1 MTPIV
6 LPKSGFSSEAST
18 VIGWN
23 VAEGERVEEGQLLC
37 EVETEKTTIEITAPA
52 SGILRQILIREGE
65 KRPVGVTMGFIGE
78 ADEPIPEVED
88 VPAPTPEVTQIP
100 RSESR
105 EAKLLDVSGDARNST
120 STPPSPSGR
129 PRRAATGR
137 VRASPAARKL
147 AAEHGIDLA
156 ALAGSGPGGAIT
168 TGDVELV
175 IAANRA
181 ASEVDIV
188 QMSSM
193 RRAIAR
199 MTQESFQSAPHF
211 YLTLEADA
219 TSLLNDRPEDISIT
233 HCLIKAAGV
242 VLREYPQ
249 MRAQVEGDAF
259 AIPHAVNVGLITAVE
274 DGLVVPVIR
283 NADQHSLAE
292 IAETVRALVDG
303 ARSGKLSADD
313 VSGAGFSITN
323 LGMYDIETFHAIIHA
338 PEAAILAVGAVVEK
352 PVVKDGHVVPGVK
365 MALTLSCDHRVVDG
379 VIAAQFLGR
388 LKQLVEDISTLA

>member
-18 VIGWN
+18 VIGWS
-23 VAEGERVEEGQLLC
+23 VAEGDRVEEGQLLC

-52 SGILRQILIREGE
+52 SGLLRKILIHEGE

-88 VPAPTPEVTQIP
+88 VPPPIPEAAQ
-100 RSESR
+100 
-105 EAKLLDVSGDARNST
+105 AST
-120 STPPSPSGR
+120 VPSSSVR

-156 ALAGSGPGGAIT
+156 ELSGSGPGGAIT
-168 TGDVELV
+168 TGDVERAV
-175 IAANRA
+175 EASRA
-181 ASEVDIV
+181 ASDAELVPI
-188 QMSSM
+188 SSM

-219 TSLLNDRPEDISIT
+219 ASLLNDRPENISIT
-233 HCLIKAAGV
+233 HCFVKAAGLA
-242 VLREYPQ
+242 LREFPQ

-259 AIPHAVNVGLITAVE
+259 AIPHTVNVGLITAVE

-283 NADQHSLAE
+283 DADQRSLVE
-292 IAETVRALVDG
+292 IAETVRSLVDG

-313 VSGAGFSITN
+313 ASGAGFSITN

-338 PEAAILAVGAVVEK
+338 PEAAILAVGTIVEK
-352 PVVKDGHVVPGVK
+352 PVVKDGQVVPGVR

-388 LKQLVEDISTLA
+388 LKKLVEDISALQ

>member
-18 VIGWN
+18 VIGWS
-23 VAEGERVEEGQLLC
+23 VAEGDQVEEGQLLC

-52 SGILRQILIREGE
+52 SGLLRKILIGEGE

-88 VPAPTPEVTQIP
+88 TPVPTPEAASTSTAPTP
-100 RSESR
+100 S
-105 EAKLLDVSGDARNST
+105 A
-120 STPPSPSGR
+120 R

-147 AAEHGIDLA
+147 ATEHGIDLSE
-156 ALAGSGPGGAIT
+156 LSGSGPGGAIT
-168 TGDVELV
+168 TGDVERAVEASLAESDVELV
-175 IAANRA
+175 P
-181 ASEVDIV
+181 
-188 QMSSM
+188 MSSM

-199 MTQESFQSAPHF
+199 MTQESFQTAPHF

-219 TSLLNDRPEDISIT
+219 ASLSNDRPEGISVT
-233 HCLIKAAGV
+233 HCLVKAAGLA
-242 VLREYPQ
+242 LREFPQ

-283 NADQHSLAE
+283 DADQRSLAE
-292 IAETVRALVDG
+292 IAETVHSLVDG
-303 ARSGKLSADD
+303 ARSGKLSAEDA
-313 VSGAGFSITN
+313 SGAGFSITN

-338 PEAAILAVGAVVEK
+338 PEAAILAVGAIVEK
-352 PVVKDGHVVPGVK
+352 PVVEDGQIVPGMR

-388 LKQLVEDISTLA
+388 LKQLVEDISALE

>member
-6 LPKSGFSSEAST
+6 LPKSGFTSEAST
-18 VIGWN
+18 VIGWS
-23 VAEGERVEEGQLLC
+23 VAEGDRVEEGQLLC

-52 SGILRQILIREGE
+52 SGLLRKILIREGE
-65 KRPVGVTMGFIGE
+65 TRPVGVTMGFIGE
-78 ADEPIPEVED
+78 ADEPIPEVEE
-88 VPAPTPEVTQIP
+88 APLSTPETTQT
-100 RSESR
+100 R
-105 EAKLLDVSGDARNST
+105 AA
-120 STPPSPSGR
+120 PSPSAR

-147 AAEHGIDLA
+147 ASEHGIDLA
-156 ALAGSGPGGAIT
+156 ELSGSGPGGAIT
-168 TGDVELV
+168 TGDVERAIEASRAGADVELV
-175 IAANRA
+175 P
-181 ASEVDIV
+181 
-188 QMSSM
+188 MSSM

-199 MTQESFQSAPHF
+199 MTQESFQNAPHF

-219 TSLLNDRPEDISIT
+219 ASLLNDRPEGISVT
-233 HCLIKAAGV
+233 HCFVKAAGLG
-242 VLREYPQ
+242 LREFPQ

-283 NADQHSLAE
+283 DADQSSLTE
-292 IAETVRALVDG
+292 IAETVRSLVDG

-323 LGMYDIETFHAIIHA
+323 LGMYEIETFHAIIHA
-338 PEAAILAVGAVVEK
+338 PEAAILAVGAIVEK
-352 PVVKDGHVVPGVK
+352 PVVKDGQVVPGVRV
-365 MALTLSCDHRVVDG
+365 ALTLSCDHRVVDG

-388 LKQLVEDISTLA
+388 LKKLVEDISALE

>member
-18 VIGWN
+18 VIGWS
-23 VAEGERVEEGQLLC
+23 VAEGDRVEEGQLLC

-52 SGILRQILIREGE
+52 SGLLRKILIHEGE
-65 KRPVGVTMGFIGE
+65 KRSVGVTMGFIGE

-88 VPAPTPEVTQIP
+88 TPPPTPEATQ
-100 RSESR
+100 
-105 EAKLLDVSGDARNST
+105 T
-120 STPPSPSGR
+120 SATPSPSAR

-156 ALAGSGPGGAIT
+156 ELSGSGPGGAIT
-168 TGDVELV
+168 TGDVEQAVEASRAETDAELV
-175 IAANRA
+175 P
-181 ASEVDIV
+181 
-188 QMSSM
+188 MSSM

-199 MTQESFQSAPHF
+199 MTQESFQTAPHF

-219 TSLLNDRPEDISIT
+219 TSLLNDRPEGISIT
-233 HCLIKAAGV
+233 HCFVKAAG
-242 VLREYPQ
+242 LALCEFPQ
-249 MRAQVEGDAF
+249 MRAQIEGDAF

-283 NADQHSLAE
+283 DADQRSLVE
-292 IAETVRALVDG
+292 IAETVRSLVDG

-313 VSGAGFSITN
+313 ASGAGFSITN

-338 PEAAILAVGAVVEK
+338 PEAAILAVGAIVEK
-352 PVVKDGHVVPGVK
+352 PVVKDGQVVPGVRV
-365 MALTLSCDHRVVDG
+365 ALTLSCDHRVVDG

-388 LKQLVEDISTLA
+388 LKQLVEDISALQ

>member
-18 VIGWN
+18 VIGWS
-23 VAEGERVEEGQLLC
+23 VAEGDRVEAGQLLC
-37 EVETEKTTIEITAPA
+37 EVETEKTTIEITAPT
-52 SGILRQILIREGE
+52 SGLLRKILIHEGE

-88 VPAPTPEVTQIP
+88 VLPPTPEATQ
-100 RSESR
+100 
-105 EAKLLDVSGDARNST
+105 T
-120 STPPSPSGR
+120 STAPSQSTR

-147 AAEHGIDLA
+147 AAEHGIDLSE
-156 ALAGSGPGGAIT
+156 LSGSGPGGAIT
-168 TGDVELV
+168 TGDVGRAVEDSRVTSDAELV
-175 IAANRA
+175 P
-181 ASEVDIV
+181 
-188 QMSSM
+188 MSSM

-219 TSLLNDRPEDISIT
+219 ASLLNDRPENISIT
-233 HCLIKAAGV
+233 HCFVKAAGL
-242 VLREYPQ
+242 VLREFPQ
-249 MRAQVEGDAF
+249 MRARVEGDAF
-259 AIPHAVNVGLITAVE
+259 AIPHAVNVGMITAVE

-283 NADQHSLAE
+283 DADQSSLAE
-292 IAETVRALVDG
+292 IAEIVRSLVDG

-313 VSGAGFSITN
+313 ASGAGFSITN

-338 PEAAILAVGAVVEK
+338 PEAAILAVGAIVEK
-352 PVVKDGHVVPGVK
+352 PVVKEGQVVPGVRV
-365 MALTLSCDHRVVDG
+365 ALTLSCDHRVVDG

-388 LKQLVEDISTLA
+388 LKKLVEDISALE

>member
-6 LPKSGFSSEAST
+6 LPKSGFTSEAST
-18 VIGWN
+18 VIGWS
-23 VAEGERVEEGQLLC
+23 VAEGDRVEEGQLLC

-52 SGILRQILIREGE
+52 SGLLRKILIREGE
-65 KRPVGVTMGFIGE
+65 TRPVGVTMGFIGE

-88 VPAPTPEVTQIP
+88 TPPPTPAVTQTTATP
-100 RSESR
+100 
-105 EAKLLDVSGDARNST
+105 T
-120 STPPSPSGR
+120 SSAR

-147 AAEHGIDLA
+147 ASEHGIDLA
-156 ALAGSGPGGAIT
+156 ELSGSGPGGAIT
-168 TGDVELV
+168 TGDVERAIEASRAGADVELV
-175 IAANRA
+175 P
-181 ASEVDIV
+181 
-188 QMSSM
+188 MSSM

-199 MTQESFQSAPHF
+199 MTQESFQNAPHF

-219 TSLLNDRPEDISIT
+219 ASLLNDRPEGISVT
-233 HCLIKAAGV
+233 HCFVKAAGLG
-242 VLREYPQ
+242 LREFPQ

-283 NADQHSLAE
+283 DADQSSLTE
-292 IAETVRALVDG
+292 IAETVRSLVDG

-338 PEAAILAVGAVVEK
+338 PEAAILAVGAIVEK
-352 PVVKDGHVVPGVK
+352 PVVKDGQVVPGVRV
-365 MALTLSCDHRVVDG
+365 ALTLSCDHRVIDG

-388 LKQLVEDISTLA
+388 LKKLVEDISALE

>member
-18 VIGWN
+18 VIGWS
-23 VAEGERVEEGQLLC
+23 VAEGDRVEEGQLLC

-52 SGILRQILIREGE
+52 SGLLRKILIHEGE

-88 VPAPTPEVTQIP
+88 TPLPTPEATQVT
-100 RSESR
+100 
-105 EAKLLDVSGDARNST
+105 T
-120 STPPSPSGR
+120 TPSPSAR
-129 PRRAATGR
+129 PRRATTGR

-156 ALAGSGPGGAIT
+156 ELSGSGPGGAIT
-168 TGDVELV
+168 TGDVERAIEDSRVASDVELV
-175 IAANRA
+175 PI
-181 ASEVDIV
+181 
-188 QMSSM
+188 SSM

-219 TSLLNDRPEDISIT
+219 ASLLNDRPEGISIT
-233 HCLIKAAGV
+233 HCFVKAAGLA
-242 VLREYPQ
+242 LREYPQ

-259 AIPHAVNVGLITAVE
+259 VIPHAVNVGLITAVE
-274 DGLVVPVIR
+274 GGLVVPVIR
-283 NADQHSLAE
+283 DADQGSLAE
-292 IAETVRALVDG
+292 IAETVRSLVDG
-303 ARSGKLSADD
+303 ARSGKLSAEEA
-313 VSGAGFSITN
+313 SGAGFSITN

-338 PEAAILAVGAVVEK
+338 PEAAILAVGTIVEK
-352 PVVKDGHVVPGVK
+352 PVVKEAQVVPGVR

-388 LKQLVEDISTLA
+388 LKQLVENISTLE

>member
-18 VIGWN
+18 VIGWS
-23 VAEGERVEEGQLLC
+23 VAEGDRVEEGQLLC

-52 SGILRQILIREGE
+52 SGLLRKILIHEGE

-88 VPAPTPEVTQIP
+88 TPSITPE
-100 RSESR
+100 
-105 EAKLLDVSGDARNST
+105 T
-120 STPPSPSGR
+120 SQTSAAPSPSVR

-147 AAEHGIDLA
+147 AAEHGIDLTE
-156 ALAGSGPGGAIT
+156 LSGSGPGGAIT
-168 TGDVELV
+168 TGDVERAVEASLADSDVELV
-175 IAANRA
+175 P
-181 ASEVDIV
+181 
-188 QMSSM
+188 MSSM

-199 MTQESFQSAPHF
+199 MTQESFQNAPHF

-219 TSLLNDRPEDISIT
+219 ASLSDDRPEGISVT
-233 HCLIKAAGV
+233 HCLVKAAGLA
-242 VLREYPQ
+242 LREFPQ
-249 MRAQVEGDAF
+249 MRAQIEGDAF
-259 AIPHAVNVGLITAVE
+259 AIPQAVNVGLITAVE

-283 NADQHSLAE
+283 DADQRSLAE
-292 IAETVRALVDG
+292 IAEAVRSLVDG

-313 VSGAGFSITN
+313 ASGAGFSITN

-338 PEAAILAVGAVVEK
+338 PEAAILAVGAIVEK
-352 PVVKDGHVVPGVK
+352 PVVKDGQVVPGVR

-388 LKQLVEDISTLA
+388 LKKLVEDISELE

>member
-6 LPKSGFSSEAST
+6 LPKSGFTSEAST
-18 VIGWN
+18 VIGWS
-23 VAEGERVEEGQLLC
+23 VAEGDRVEEGQLLC

-52 SGILRQILIREGE
+52 SGLLRKILIREGE

-78 ADEPIPEVED
+78 ADEPIPEVEE
-88 VPAPTPEVTQIP
+88 APLSTPETTQT
-100 RSESR
+100 R
-105 EAKLLDVSGDARNST
+105 AA
-120 STPPSPSGR
+120 PSPSAR

-147 AAEHGIDLA
+147 ASEHGIDLA
-156 ALAGSGPGGAIT
+156 ELSGSGPGGAIT
-168 TGDVELV
+168 TGDVERAIEASRAGADVELV
-175 IAANRA
+175 P
-181 ASEVDIV
+181 
-188 QMSSM
+188 MSSM

-199 MTQESFQSAPHF
+199 MTQESFQNAPHF

-219 TSLLNDRPEDISIT
+219 ASLLNDRPEGISVT
-233 HCLIKAAGV
+233 HCFVKAAGLG
-242 VLREYPQ
+242 LREFPQ

-283 NADQHSLAE
+283 DADQSSLTE
-292 IAETVRALVDG
+292 IAETVRSLVDG

-323 LGMYDIETFHAIIHA
+323 LGMYEIETFHAIIHA
-338 PEAAILAVGAVVEK
+338 PEAAILAVGAIVEK
-352 PVVKDGHVVPGVK
+352 PVVKDGQVVPGVRV
-365 MALTLSCDHRVVDG
+365 ALTLSCDHRVVDG

-388 LKQLVEDISTLA
+388 LKKLVEDISALE

>member
-18 VIGWN
+18 VIGWS
-23 VAEGERVEEGQLLC
+23 VAEGDRVEEGQLLC

-52 SGILRQILIREGE
+52 SGLLRKILIHEGE

-78 ADEPIPEVED
+78 ADEPIPEVENT
-88 VPAPTPEVTQIP
+88 PPPTPEAT
-100 RSESR
+100 R
-105 EAKLLDVSGDARNST
+105 AST
-120 STPPSPSGR
+120 APSPATG

-147 AAEHGIDLA
+147 AAEHGLDLA
-156 ALAGSGPGGAIT
+156 ELSGSGPGGAIT
-168 TGDVELV
+168 TGDVGRAVEASRVEADAELV
-175 IAANRA
+175 P
-181 ASEVDIV
+181 
-188 QMSSM
+188 MSSM

-219 TSLLNDRPEDISIT
+219 TSLLNGRPEGISIT
-233 HCLIKAAGV
+233 HCFVKAAGLA
-242 VLREYPQ
+242 LREFPQ

-283 NADQHSLAE
+283 DADQGSLAE
-292 IAETVRALVDG
+292 IAETVRSLVDG

-313 VSGAGFSITN
+313 ASGAGFSITN

-338 PEAAILAVGAVVEK
+338 PEAAILAVGAIVEK
-352 PVVKDGHVVPGVK
+352 PVVKEGQVVPGVRVV
-365 MALTLSCDHRVVDG
+365 LTLSCDHRVVDG

-388 LKQLVEDISTLA
+388 LKKLVEDISALE

>member
-18 VIGWN
+18 VIGWS
-23 VAEGERVEEGQLLC
+23 VAEGDRVEEGQLLC

-52 SGILRQILIREGE
+52 SGLLRKILIHEGE

-88 VPAPTPEVTQIP
+88 TPPPTPEATQ
-100 RSESR
+100 
-105 EAKLLDVSGDARNST
+105 ATTA
-120 STPPSPSGR
+120 PSPSAR

-147 AAEHGIDLA
+147 ASEHGIDLA
-156 ALAGSGPGGAIT
+156 DLSGSGPGGAIT
-168 TGDVELV
+168 TGDVERAIEASQAGSDAELV
-175 IAANRA
+175 P
-181 ASEVDIV
+181 
-188 QMSSM
+188 MSSM

-219 TSLLNDRPEDISIT
+219 ASLLNDRPEGISIT
-233 HCLIKAAGV
+233 HCFVKAAGLA
-242 VLREYPQ
+242 LREFPQ
-249 MRAQVEGDAF
+249 MRARVEGDAF

-274 DGLVVPVIR
+274 DGLVVPVIHD
-283 NADQHSLAE
+283 ADQSSLTE
-292 IAETVRALVDG
+292 IAETVRSLVDG

-313 VSGAGFSITN
+313 ASGAGFSITN

-338 PEAAILAVGAVVEK
+338 PEAAILAVGAIVEK
-352 PVVKDGHVVPGVK
+352 PVVKDGQVVPGVRV
-365 MALTLSCDHRVVDG
+365 ALTLSCDHRVIDG

-388 LKQLVEDISTLA
+388 LKQLVEDISTLE

>member
-18 VIGWN
+18 VIGWS
-23 VAEGERVEEGQLLC
+23 VAEGDRVEEGQLLC

-52 SGILRQILIREGE
+52 SGLLRKILIHEGE

-88 VPAPTPEVTQIP
+88 VPLPTPETPQ
-100 RSESR
+100 
-105 EAKLLDVSGDARNST
+105 T
-120 STPPSPSGR
+120 STTPNPATR

-156 ALAGSGPGGAIT
+156 ELSGSGPGGAIT
-168 TGDVELV
+168 TGDVERA
-175 IAANRA
+175 IEANRV
-181 ASEVDIV
+181 ASDAELVP
-188 QMSSM
+188 MSSM

-219 TSLLNDRPEDISIT
+219 ASLLNDRPEGISVT
-233 HCLIKAAGV
+233 HCFVKAVGLA
-242 VLREYPQ
+242 LREFPQ
-249 MRAQVEGDAF
+249 MRAQIEGDAF

-283 NADQHSLAE
+283 DADQSSLVE
-292 IAETVRALVDG
+292 IAETVRSLVDG

-313 VSGAGFSITN
+313 ASGAGFSITN
-323 LGMYDIETFHAIIHA
+323 LGMYDIDTFHAIIHA
-338 PEAAILAVGAVVEK
+338 PEAAILAVGAIVEK
-352 PVVKDGHVVPGVK
+352 PVVKDGQVVPGIRV
-365 MALTLSCDHRVVDG
+365 ALTLSCDHRVVDG

-388 LKQLVEDISTLA
+388 LKKLVEDISALE

>member
-18 VIGWN
+18 VIGWS
-23 VAEGERVEEGQLLC
+23 VVEGDRVEEGQLLC

-52 SGILRQILIREGE
+52 SGLLRKILIREGE
-65 KRPVGVTMGFIGE
+65 TRPVGVTMGFIGE
-78 ADEPIPEVED
+78 ADEPIPEVEEAPP
-88 VPAPTPEVTQIP
+88 VTSEIAQSPAAP
-100 RSESR
+100 S
-105 EAKLLDVSGDARNST
+105 LST
-120 STPPSPSGR
+120 R

-156 ALAGSGPGGAIT
+156 ELSGSGPGGAIT
-168 TGDVELV
+168 TGDVERTIEPSRGASDAELV
-175 IAANRA
+175 P
-181 ASEVDIV
+181 
-188 QMSSM
+188 MSSM

-199 MTQESFQSAPHF
+199 MTQESFQNAPHF

-219 TSLLNDRPEDISIT
+219 TSLLNDRPEGISIT
-233 HCLIKAAGV
+233 HCFVKAAGLA
-242 VLREYPQ
+242 LREFSQ
-249 MRAQVEGDAF
+249 MRAQIEGDAF
-259 AIPHAVNVGLITAVE
+259 VIPHAVNVGLITAVE

-283 NADQHSLAE
+283 DADQRSLVE
-292 IAETVRALVDG
+292 IAETVRSLVDR

-313 VSGAGFSITN
+313 ASGAGFSITN

-338 PEAAILAVGAVVEK
+338 PEAAILAVGTIVEK
-352 PVVKDGHVVPGVK
+352 PVVKNGQVVPGVR

-388 LKQLVEDISTLA
+388 LKKLVEDISALE

>member
-1 MTPIV
+1 MIKIV

-18 VIGWN
+18 VIGWS
-23 VAEGERVEEGQLLC
+23 VAEGDRVEEGQLLC

-52 SGILRQILIREGE
+52 SGLLRKILIREGE

-78 ADEPIPEVED
+78 ADEPIPEVEEE
-88 VPAPTPEVTQIP
+88 APPSTPETTQT
-100 RSESR
+100 R
-105 EAKLLDVSGDARNST
+105 AA
-120 STPPSPSGR
+120 PSPSAR

-147 AAEHGIDLA
+147 ATEHGIDIAELS
-156 ALAGSGPGGAIT
+156 GSGPGGAIT
-168 TGDVELV
+168 TGDVERAIEASRAGADAELV
-175 IAANRA
+175 P
-181 ASEVDIV
+181 
-188 QMSSM
+188 MSSM

-199 MTQESFQSAPHF
+199 MTQESFQTAPHF

-219 TSLLNDRPEDISIT
+219 ASLLNDRPEGISVT
-233 HCLIKAAGV
+233 HCFVKAAGLG
-242 VLREYPQ
+242 LREFPQ

-283 NADQHSLAE
+283 DADQSSLAE
-292 IAETVRALVDG
+292 IAETVRSLVDG

-313 VSGAGFSITN
+313 ASGAGFSITN

-338 PEAAILAVGAVVEK
+338 PEAAILAVGAIVEK
-352 PVVKDGHVVPGVK
+352 PVVKDGQVVPGVR

-388 LKQLVEDISTLA
+388 LKKLVEDISALE

>member
-6 LPKSGFSSEAST
+6 LPKSGFTSEAST
-18 VIGWN
+18 VIGWSI
-23 VAEGERVEEGQLLC
+23 AEGDRVEEGQLLC

-52 SGILRQILIREGE
+52 SGLLRKILIREGE
-65 KRPVGVTMGFIGE
+65 TRPVGVTMGFIGE
-78 ADEPIPEVED
+78 AEEPIPEVED
-88 VPAPTPEVTQIP
+88 VSPITPEVAQTSASP
-100 RSESR
+100 RP
-105 EAKLLDVSGDARNST
+105 ST
-120 STPPSPSGR
+120 R

-147 AAEHGIDLA
+147 AADHGIDLA
-156 ALAGSGPGGAIT
+156 ELSGSGPGGAIT
-168 TGDVELV
+168 TGDVDLAIE
-175 IAANRA
+175 ANRA
-181 ASEVDIV
+181 VSDVELVP
-188 QMSSM
+188 MSSM

-219 TSLLNDRPEDISIT
+219 ASLLNNRPEGISIT
-233 HCLIKAAGV
+233 HCFVKAAGLA
-242 VLREYPQ
+242 LREYPQ
-249 MRAQVEGDAF
+249 MRAHVEGDVF

-283 NADQHSLAE
+283 DADQHSLAE
-292 IAETVRALVDG
+292 IAETVRSLVDG
-303 ARSGKLSADD
+303 ARSGKLSAVD

-338 PEAAILAVGAVVEK
+338 PEAAILAVGAIVEK
-352 PVVKDGHVVPGVK
+352 PVVKDGQVVPGVR

-388 LKQLVEDISTLA
+388 LKQLTEDISTLE

>member
-18 VIGWN
+18 VIGWS
-23 VAEGERVEEGQLLC
+23 VAEGDRVEEGQLLC

-52 SGILRQILIREGE
+52 SGLLRKILIHEGE

-88 VPAPTPEVTQIP
+88 TPPPTPEATQTT
-100 RSESR
+100 
-105 EAKLLDVSGDARNST
+105 AV
-120 STPPSPSGR
+120 PSPSAR

-156 ALAGSGPGGAIT
+156 ELSGSGPGGAIT
-168 TGDVELV
+168 TGDVERAVEASLADSDVELV
-175 IAANRA
+175 P
-181 ASEVDIV
+181 
-188 QMSSM
+188 MSSM

-199 MTQESFQSAPHF
+199 MTQESFQNAPHF

-219 TSLLNDRPEDISIT
+219 ASLSDDRPDGISVT
-233 HCLIKAAGV
+233 HCLVKAAGLA
-242 VLREYPQ
+242 LREFPQ

-283 NADQHSLAE
+283 DADQRSLTE
-292 IAETVRALVDG
+292 IAEAVRSLVDG
-303 ARSGKLSADD
+303 ARSGKLSAEDA
-313 VSGAGFSITN
+313 SGAGFSITN

-338 PEAAILAVGAVVEK
+338 PEAAILAVGAIVQK
-352 PVVKDGHVVPGVK
+352 PVVKDGQIVPGMR

-388 LKQLVEDISTLA
+388 LKQLLEDISALE

>member
-18 VIGWN
+18 VIGWS
-23 VAEGERVEEGQLLC
+23 VAEGDRVEAGQLLC

-52 SGILRQILIREGE
+52 SGLLRKILIHEGE

-88 VPAPTPEVTQIP
+88 APPPTPEGTQA
-100 RSESR
+100 S
-105 EAKLLDVSGDARNST
+105 AA
-120 STPPSPSGR
+120 PSPSAR

-156 ALAGSGPGGAIT
+156 ELSGSGPGGAIT
-168 TGDVELV
+168 TGDVESAVEASRAESDAELV
-175 IAANRA
+175 P
-181 ASEVDIV
+181 
-188 QMSSM
+188 MSSM

-199 MTQESFQSAPHF
+199 MTQESFQTAPHF

-219 TSLLNDRPEDISIT
+219 TSLLNDRPEGISIT
-233 HCLIKAAGV
+233 HCFVKAAGLA
-242 VLREYPQ
+242 LREYPQ

-283 NADQHSLAE
+283 DADLHFSCARLPKLC
-292 IAETVRALVDG
+292 VRWLMEHG
-303 ARSGKLSADD
+303 LESCSADD
-313 VSGAGFSITN
+313 ASGAGFSITN

-338 PEAAILAVGAVVEK
+338 PEAAILAVGTIVEK
-352 PVVKDGHVVPGVK
+352 PVVKDGQVVPGVR

-388 LKQLVEDISTLA
+388 LKELVEDISALE

>member
-18 VIGWN
+18 VIGWS
-23 VAEGERVEEGQLLC
+23 VAEGDRVEEGQLLC

-52 SGILRQILIREGE
+52 SGLLRKILIHEGE

-78 ADEPIPEVED
+78 AEEPIPEVED
-88 VPAPTPEVTQIP
+88 VPLPTPEAAQ
-100 RSESR
+100 
-105 EAKLLDVSGDARNST
+105 T
-120 STPPSPSGR
+120 STTPSPSAR
-129 PRRAATGR
+129 PRRATTGR

-156 ALAGSGPGGAIT
+156 ELSGSGPGGAIT
-168 TGDVELV
+168 TGDVERA
-175 IAANRA
+175 IEANRA
-181 ASEVDIV
+181 GSDAELVP
-188 QMSSM
+188 MSSM

-199 MTQESFQSAPHF
+199 MTQESFQTAPHF

-219 TSLLNDRPEDISIT
+219 TSLLNDRPERISIT
-233 HCLIKAAGV
+233 HCFVKAAG
-242 VLREYPQ
+242 LALHEFPQ

-283 NADQHSLAE
+283 DADQRSLAE
-292 IAETVRALVDG
+292 IAETVRSLVDG

-313 VSGAGFSITN
+313 AAGAGFSITN

-338 PEAAILAVGAVVEK
+338 PEAAILAVGAIVEK
-352 PVVKDGHVVPGVK
+352 PVVKDGQVVPGVRT
-365 MALTLSCDHRVVDG
+365 ALTLSCDHRVVDG

-388 LKQLVEDISTLA
+388 LKQLVEDISALQ

>member
-18 VIGWN
+18 VIGWS
-23 VAEGERVEEGQLLC
+23 VAEGDRVEEGQLLC

-52 SGILRQILIREGE
+52 SGLLRKILIHEGE

-88 VPAPTPEVTQIP
+88 TPPPTPEATQ
-100 RSESR
+100 
-105 EAKLLDVSGDARNST
+105 T
-120 STPPSPSGR
+120 SAAPSPSAR

-147 AAEHGIDLA
+147 ASEHGIDLA
-156 ALAGSGPGGAIT
+156 ELSGSGPGGAIT
-168 TGDVELV
+168 TGDVERVVEVSRAESDTELV
-175 IAANRA
+175 P
-181 ASEVDIV
+181 
-188 QMSSM
+188 MSSM

-219 TSLLNDRPEDISIT
+219 TSLLNDRPEGISIT
-233 HCLIKAAGV
+233 HCFVKAAG
-242 VLREYPQ
+242 LALHEFPQ
-249 MRAQVEGDAF
+249 MRAQIEGDAF

-283 NADQHSLAE
+283 DADQRSLSE
-292 IAETVRALVDG
+292 IAETVRSLVEG

-313 VSGAGFSITN
+313 ASGAGFSITN

-338 PEAAILAVGAVVEK
+338 PEAAILAVGAIVEK
-352 PVVKDGHVVPGVK
+352 PVVKDGQVVPGVR

-388 LKQLVEDISTLA
+388 LKKLVEDISALE

>member
-18 VIGWN
+18 VIGWS
-23 VAEGERVEEGQLLC
+23 VAEGDRVEEGQLLC

-52 SGILRQILIREGE
+52 SGLLRKILIHEGE

-88 VPAPTPEVTQIP
+88 VPPPTPEAAQ
-100 RSESR
+100 
-105 EAKLLDVSGDARNST
+105 T
-120 STPPSPSGR
+120 SAAASPSAR

-147 AAEHGIDLA
+147 AAEHGIDLVD
-156 ALAGSGPGGAIT
+156 LSGRGPGGAIT
-168 TGDVELV
+168 TGDVERAV
-175 IAANRA
+175 EASQA
-181 ASEVDIV
+181 ASDVDLV
-188 QMSSM
+188 PMSSM

-219 TSLLNDRPEDISIT
+219 SSLLNDRPEGISVT
-233 HCLIKAAGV
+233 HCLVKASGLA
-242 VLREYPQ
+242 LHEFPQ

-259 AIPHAVNVGLITAVE
+259 AIPHAVNIGLITAVE

-283 NADQHSLAE
+283 DADQLSLTE

-338 PEAAILAVGAVVEK
+338 PEAAILAVGAIVEK
-352 PVVKDGHVVPGVK
+352 PVVKDGQIVPGVR

-388 LKQLVEDISTLA
+388 LKKIVEDISVLE

>member
-6 LPKSGFSSEAST
+6 LPKSGFTSEAST
-18 VIGWN
+18 VIGWS
-23 VAEGERVEEGQLLC
+23 VAEGDRVEEGQLLC

-52 SGILRQILIREGE
+52 SGLLRKILISEGE
-65 KRPVGVTMGFIGE
+65 TRPVGVTMGFIGE
-78 ADEPIPEVED
+78 ADEPIPEVEE
-88 VPAPTPEVTQIP
+88 VLPVTPEATQTTTTP
-100 RSESR
+100 TS
-105 EAKLLDVSGDARNST
+105 ST
-120 STPPSPSGR
+120 R

-147 AAEHGIDLA
+147 ATEHGIDLA
-156 ALAGSGPGGAIT
+156 ELSGTGPGGAIT
-168 TGDVELV
+168 TGDVERAV
-175 IAANRA
+175 EASRA
-181 ASEVDIV
+181 ASDVELMP
-188 QMSSM
+188 MSSM

-219 TSLLNDRPEDISIT
+219 ESLLNDRPEGISIT
-233 HCLIKAAGV
+233 HCLVKAAGV
-242 VLREYPQ
+242 ALREFPQ

-259 AIPHAVNVGLITAVE
+259 AIPHTVNVGLITAVE

-283 NADQHSLAE
+283 NADQSSLAE
-292 IAETVRALVDG
+292 IAETVRSLVDG

-313 VSGAGFSITN
+313 ISGAGFSITN

-338 PEAAILAVGAVVEK
+338 PEAAILAVGAIVEK
-352 PVVKDGHVVPGVK
+352 PIVRDGQVVPGVR

-388 LKQLVEDISTLA
+388 LKKLVEDISTLE

>member
-18 VIGWN
+18 VIGWT
-23 VAEGERVEEGQLLC
+23 VAEGDRVEEGQLLC

-52 SGILRQILIREGE
+52 SGLLRKILIHEGE

-88 VPAPTPEVTQIP
+88 TPPPTPGATQASAAP
-100 RSESR
+100 RSP
-105 EAKLLDVSGDARNST
+105 A
-120 STPPSPSGR
+120 R

-156 ALAGSGPGGAIT
+156 ELSGSGPGGAIT
-168 TGDVELV
+168 TGDVEQAVEASQAGSDAELV
-175 IAANRA
+175 P
-181 ASEVDIV
+181 
-188 QMSSM
+188 MTSM
-193 RRAIAR
+193 RHAIAR
-199 MTQESFQSAPHF
+199 MTQESFQTAPHF

-219 TSLLNDRPEDISIT
+219 TSLLNDRPEGISIT
-233 HCLIKAAGV
+233 HCFVKAAGLA
-242 VLREYPQ
+242 LREYPQ
-249 MRAQVEGDAF
+249 MRAQVEGNAF
-259 AIPHAVNVGLITAVE
+259 AIPHAVNIGLITAVE

-283 NADQHSLAE
+283 DADQSSLAE
-292 IAETVRALVDG
+292 IAETVRSLVDG

-313 VSGAGFSITN
+313 ASGAGFSITN

-338 PEAAILAVGAVVEK
+338 PEAAILAVGAIVEK
-352 PVVKDGHVVPGVK
+352 PVVKDGQVVPGVR
-365 MALTLSCDHRVVDG
+365 MALTLSCDHRIVDG

-388 LKQLVEDISTLA
+388 LKQLVEDISTLE

>member
-18 VIGWN
+18 VIGWS
-23 VAEGERVEEGQLLC
+23 VAEGDRVEEGQLLC

-52 SGILRQILIREGE
+52 SGLLRKILIHEGE

-88 VPAPTPEVTQIP
+88 VPPPIPEATQ
-100 RSESR
+100 
-105 EAKLLDVSGDARNST
+105 AST
-120 STPPSPSGR
+120 VPSPSVR

-156 ALAGSGPGGAIT
+156 ELSGSGPGGAIT
-168 TGDVELV
+168 TGDVERAVEASRTESDAELV
-175 IAANRA
+175 P
-181 ASEVDIV
+181 
-188 QMSSM
+188 MSSM

-199 MTQESFQSAPHF
+199 MTQESFQTAPHF

-219 TSLLNDRPEDISIT
+219 TSLLNDRPEGISIT
-233 HCLIKAAGV
+233 HCFVKAAGLA
-242 VLREYPQ
+242 LREYPQ

-283 NADQHSLAE
+283 DADQGSLVE
-292 IAETVRALVDG
+292 IAETVRSLVDG

-313 VSGAGFSITN
+313 ASGAGFSITN

-338 PEAAILAVGAVVEK
+338 PEAAILAVGTIVEK
-352 PVVKDGHVVPGVK
+352 PVVKDGQVVPGVR

-388 LKQLVEDISTLA
+388 LKELVEDISALE

>member
-6 LPKSGFSSEAST
+6 LPKSGFTSEAST
-18 VIGWN
+18 VIGWS
-23 VAEGERVEEGQLLC
+23 VAEGNRVEEGQLLC

-52 SGILRQILIREGE
+52 SGLLRKILIREGE
-65 KRPVGVTMGFIGE
+65 TRPVGVTMGFIGE
-78 ADEPIPEVED
+78 ADEAIPEVED
-88 VPAPTPEVTQIP
+88 APLPTPEVTQSTAAP
-100 RSESR
+100 RQS
-105 EAKLLDVSGDARNST
+105 A
-120 STPPSPSGR
+120 R

-147 AAEHGIDLA
+147 ATEHGIDLA
-156 ALAGSGPGGAIT
+156 ELSGSGPGGAIT
-168 TGDVELV
+168 TGDVERAVEASRAGSDVELV
-175 IAANRA
+175 P
-181 ASEVDIV
+181 
-188 QMSSM
+188 MSSM

-219 TSLLNDRPEDISIT
+219 ASLLSDRPEGISIT
-233 HCLIKAAGV
+233 HCLVKAAGLA
-242 VLREYPQ
+242 LREFPQ

-259 AIPHAVNVGLITAVE
+259 AIPHTVNVGLITAVE
-274 DGLVVPVIR
+274 DGLVVPVIHD
-283 NADQHSLAE
+283 ADQSSLAE
-292 IAETVRALVDG
+292 IAETVRSLVDG
-303 ARSGKLSADD
+303 ARAGKLSAED

-338 PEAAILAVGAVVEK
+338 PEAAILAVGAIVEK
-352 PVVKDGHVVPGVK
+352 PVVKDGEVVPGVR

-388 LKQLVEDISTLA
+388 LKKLVEDISTLE

>member
-18 VIGWN
+18 VIGWS
-23 VAEGERVEEGQLLC
+23 VAEGDRVEEGQLLC

-52 SGILRQILIREGE
+52 SGLLRKILIHEGE

-88 VPAPTPEVTQIP
+88 TPSITPETSQISTAPTP
-100 RSESR
+100 S
-105 EAKLLDVSGDARNST
+105 A
-120 STPPSPSGR
+120 R

-147 AAEHGIDLA
+147 AAEHGIDLTE
-156 ALAGSGPGGAIT
+156 LSGSGPGGAIT
-168 TGDVELV
+168 TGDVERAVEASLADSDIELV
-175 IAANRA
+175 P
-181 ASEVDIV
+181 
-188 QMSSM
+188 MSSM

-199 MTQESFQSAPHF
+199 MTQESFQNAPHF

-219 TSLLNDRPEDISIT
+219 ASLSDDRPEGISVT
-233 HCLIKAAGV
+233 HCLVKAAGLA
-242 VLREYPQ
+242 LREFPQ
-249 MRAQVEGDAF
+249 MRAQIEGDAF

-283 NADQHSLAE
+283 DADQRSLAE
-292 IAETVRALVDG
+292 IAETVRSLVDG

-313 VSGAGFSITN
+313 ASGAGFSITN

-338 PEAAILAVGAVVEK
+338 PEAAILAVGAITEK
-352 PVVKDGHVVPGVK
+352 PVVKDGQVVPGVR

-388 LKQLVEDISTLA
+388 LKQLLEDISALE

>member
-18 VIGWN
+18 VIGWS
-23 VAEGERVEEGQLLC
+23 VAEGDRVEEGQLLC

-52 SGILRQILIREGE
+52 SGLLRKILIHEGE

-88 VPAPTPEVTQIP
+88 TPPPTPEATQITT
-100 RSESR
+100 
-105 EAKLLDVSGDARNST
+105 A
-120 STPPSPSGR
+120 PSPSAR

-156 ALAGSGPGGAIT
+156 ELSGSGPGGAIT
-168 TGDVELV
+168 TGDVERA
-175 IAANRA
+175 IEASRA
-181 ASEVDIV
+181 AADVELVP
-188 QMSSM
+188 MSSM

-219 TSLLNDRPEDISIT
+219 TSLLNDRPEGISVT
-233 HCLIKAAGV
+233 HCLVKAAG
-242 VLREYPQ
+242 LALHEFPQ

-259 AIPHAVNVGLITAVE
+259 AIPHAVNVGLITSVE

-283 NADQHSLAE
+283 DADQHSLVE
-292 IAETVRALVDG
+292 IAETVRSLVDG

-313 VSGAGFSITN
+313 ASGAGFSITN

-338 PEAAILAVGAVVEK
+338 PEAAILAVGAIVEK
-352 PVVKDGHVVPGVK
+352 PVVKEGQVVPGVRV
-365 MALTLSCDHRVVDG
+365 ALTLSCDHRVVDG

-388 LKQLVEDISTLA
+388 LKQLVEDVSALE

>member
-6 LPKSGFSSEAST
+6 LPKSGFTSEAST
-18 VIGWN
+18 VIGWS
-23 VAEGERVEEGQLLC
+23 VAEGDRVEEGQLLC

-52 SGILRQILIREGE
+52 SGLLRKILIHEGE
-65 KRPVGVTMGFIGE
+65 TRPVGVTMGFIGE
-78 ADEPIPEVED
+78 ADEPIPEVEE
-88 VPAPTPEVTQIP
+88 APPSTPETTQT
-100 RSESR
+100 R
-105 EAKLLDVSGDARNST
+105 AA
-120 STPPSPSGR
+120 PSPSAR

-147 AAEHGIDLA
+147 ASEHGIDLA
-156 ALAGSGPGGAIT
+156 ELSGSGPGGAIT
-168 TGDVELV
+168 TGDVERAIEASRAGADVELV
-175 IAANRA
+175 P
-181 ASEVDIV
+181 
-188 QMSSM
+188 MSSM

-199 MTQESFQSAPHF
+199 MTQESFQNAPHF

-219 TSLLNDRPEDISIT
+219 ASLLNDRPEGISVT
-233 HCLIKAAGV
+233 HCFVKAAGLG
-242 VLREYPQ
+242 LREFPQ

-283 NADQHSLAE
+283 DADQSSLTE
-292 IAETVRALVDG
+292 IAETVRSLVDG

-323 LGMYDIETFHAIIHA
+323 LGMYEIETFHAIIHA
-338 PEAAILAVGAVVEK
+338 PEAAILAVGAIVEK
-352 PVVKDGHVVPGVK
+352 PVVKDGQVVPGVRV
-365 MALTLSCDHRVVDG
+365 ALTLSCDHRVVDG

-388 LKQLVEDISTLA
+388 LKKLVEDISALE

>member
-18 VIGWN
+18 VIGWS
-23 VAEGERVEEGQLLC
+23 VAEGDRVEEGQLLC

-52 SGILRQILIREGE
+52 SGLLRKILIHEGE

-78 ADEPIPEVED
+78 VDEPIPEVED
-88 VPAPTPEVTQIP
+88 VPLPTPETTQ
-100 RSESR
+100 
-105 EAKLLDVSGDARNST
+105 T
-120 STPPSPSGR
+120 STTPNPATR

-156 ALAGSGPGGAIT
+156 ELSGSGPGGAIT
-168 TGDVELV
+168 TGDVERAIEASRVASDAELV
-175 IAANRA
+175 P
-181 ASEVDIV
+181 
-188 QMSSM
+188 MSSM
-193 RRAIAR
+193 RSAIAR

-219 TSLLNDRPEDISIT
+219 ASLINDRTEGISVT
-233 HCLIKAAGV
+233 HCFVKAVGLA
-242 VLREYPQ
+242 LREFPQ
-249 MRAQVEGDAF
+249 MRAQIEGDAF

-283 NADQHSLAE
+283 DADQSSLVE
-292 IAETVRALVDG
+292 IAETVRSLVDG

-313 VSGAGFSITN
+313 ASGAGFSITN

-338 PEAAILAVGAVVEK
+338 PEAAILAVGAIVEK
-352 PVVKDGHVVPGVK
+352 PVVKDGQVVPGVR

-388 LKQLVEDISTLA
+388 LKSLVEDISALE

>member
-6 LPKSGFSSEAST
+6 LPKSGFTSEAST
-18 VIGWN
+18 VIGWS
-23 VAEGERVEEGQLLC
+23 VAEGDRVEEGQLLC

-52 SGILRQILIREGE
+52 SGFLRKILIHEGE

-88 VPAPTPEVTQIP
+88 VLPPTPEATQTSAAP
-100 RSESR
+100 R
-105 EAKLLDVSGDARNST
+105 
-120 STPPSPSGR
+120 PSVR

-147 AAEHGIDLA
+147 ASEHGIDLA
-156 ALAGSGPGGAIT
+156 ELSGSGPGGAIT
-168 TGDVELV
+168 TGDVERAIEASRAGSDAELV
-175 IAANRA
+175 P
-181 ASEVDIV
+181 
-188 QMSSM
+188 MSSM

-219 TSLLNDRPEDISIT
+219 ASLLNDRSEGISIT
-233 HCLIKAAGV
+233 HCFVKAAGLA
-242 VLREYPQ
+242 LREFPQ

-283 NADQHSLAE
+283 DADQSSLVE
-292 IAETVRALVDG
+292 IAETVRSLVDG

-313 VSGAGFSITN
+313 ASGAGFSITN

-338 PEAAILAVGAVVEK
+338 PEAAILAVGAIVEK
-352 PVVKDGHVVPGVK
+352 PVVKDGQVVPGVR

-388 LKQLVEDISTLA
+388 LKKLVEDISVLE